1 MAGARAPGPCHDARV
16 RPAVLTFALGLAA
29 CGSGNPGGPDTT
41 WVQLTEK
48 TACEALVPAYC
59 VGLYGFTVTSDGRY
73 TVGPN
78 DAGAKLEGSLT
89 DKERALIA
97 SDADALAANLG
108 GAEVCDSSGTVPGV
122 GDSVDLT
129 DSRNVV
135 TRVYALGLTTCY
147 RGGRARATQLHDD
160 LAALMS
166 RYYPRPFPQ

>member
-1 MAGARAPGPCHDARV
+1 MRLS
-16 RPAVLTFALGLAA
+16 VLTFALGLAA
-29 CGSGNPGGPDTT
+29 CGAGNPSGPDAT
-41 WVQLTEK
+41 WVQVTER
-48 TACEALVPAYC
+48 TACEALAPAYC

-97 SDADALAANLG
+97 SDVNALAGNLG
-108 GAEVCDSSGTVPGV
+108 GAEVCDSSGTPPGV

-129 DSRNVV
+129 DTRNVV
-135 TRVYALGLTTCY
+135 TRVYAIGLTTCY

-166 RYYPRPFPQ
+166 R